1 MAVLLLDYYEGGN
14 IGKTAAFS
22 LVQTV
27 ILGGAARHH
36 QLAFARRGREQR
48 PRRLTTTNNRRK
60 RHEAQNDDWPA
71 SPAPRRLAA
80 LPARAQQDEFGSKE
94 LIAAAEKEGALTYY
108 TANFA
113 EIEQEVIKEFNK
125 RFPKIKVAMVRA
137 PGGQL
142 ITRIK
147 TEAAAGKLAADV
159 VNHSDRGLML
169 EIADLFQD
177 YAPPNA
183 ADYRPDALVSPKL
196 WPGVT
201 LGWAIAYNTQLV
213 KNAPKTW
220 MDLTKPEYKDK
231 QIGQVVGPSGG
242 TTWTRI
248 MFERQVLGEDYWKKQ
263 AALGIA
269 LYPSGAPLSDALVR
283 GEVSI
288 APLLYNIIYTKIVEG
303 APAEAIFA
311 PEGVPII
318 PYADGIT
325 KTSKSPNAAKLFM
338 NWRLSQGRPGLRRS
352 TSSATSPRS
361 RSRRPIPK
369 GWDPKVIKVWVP
381 KFERVREAAR
391 RPGSKSGTRPTG
403 IASERSASHRGPGQ
417 EVRDRQARPST
428 A

>member
-1 MAVLLLDYYEGGN
+1 MKRRTMMTGIA
-14 IGKTAAFS
+14 
-22 LVQTV
+22 
-27 ILGGAARHH
+27 GAA
-36 QLAFARRGREQR
+36 
-48 PRRLTTTNNRRK
+48 
-60 RHEAQNDDWPA
+60 A
-71 SPAPRRLAA
+71 SWA
-80 LPARAQQDEFGSKE
+80 LPASAQTEFGPKE
-94 LIAAAEKEGALTYY
+94 LVDAAEKEGALTYY

-113 EIEQEVIKEFNK
+113 ETEQEVIKAFNK
-125 RFPKIKVAMVRA
+125 RFPKIKISMVRA

-169 EIADLFQD
+169 ELQDMFQD
-177 YAPPNA
+177 YTPPNA
-183 ADYRPDALVSPKL
+183 ADYRPDALVHPKF

-201 LGWAIAYNTQLV
+201 LGWCIAYNTQLV

-220 MDLTKPEYKDK
+220 MDLTKDEYKNK

-263 AALGIA
+263 AALGIT
-269 LYPSGAPLSDALVR
+269 LYPSGAPTSDSLVR
-283 GEVSI
+283 GEISI

-318 PYADGIT
+318 PYADGIP

-338 NWRLSQGRPGLRRS
+338 NWRLSKEGQTFQIEKLGNI
-352 TSSATSPRS
+352 SSMKEPPAL
-361 RSRRPIPK
+361 PK

-381 KFERVREAAR
+381 EFKQFE
-391 RPGSKSGTRPTG
+391 SL
-403 IASERSASHRGPGQ
+403 
-417 EVRDRQARPST
+417 RDKWMDDWNKTYGYRQ
-428 A
+428 

>member
-1 MAVLLLDYYEGGN
+1 MKRSIVLAVALGF
-14 IGKTAAFS
+14 AAVPGFA
-22 LVQTV
+22 V
-27 ILGGAARHH
+27 AP
-36 QLAFARRGREQR
+36 AFAQ
-48 PRRLTTTNNRRK
+48 T
-60 RHEAQNDDWPA
+60 
-71 SPAPRRLAA
+71 
-80 LPARAQQDEFGSKE
+80 EFGSKE

-113 EIEQEVIKEFNK
+113 EVEQEVIKEFNK

-159 VNHSDRGLML
+159 INHSDRGLML
-169 EIADLFQD
+169 ELADMFQD
-177 YAPPNA
+177 YTPPNA
-183 ADYRPDALVSPKL
+183 ADYRPDALVSPKF

-201 LGWAIAYNTQLV
+201 LGWAIAYNTELV
-213 KNAPKTW
+213 KTAPKSW
-220 MDLTKPEYKDK
+220 KDLLNPEYKGK
-231 QIGQVVGPSGG
+231 QIGHVIGPSGG

-248 MFERQVLGEDYWKKQ
+248 MFERQVLGEDYWKQQ

-318 PYADGIT
+318 PYADGIP
-325 KTSKSPNAAKLFM
+325 KTSKNPNAAKLFM
-338 NWRLSQGRPGLRRS
+338 NWRLSKEGQAFQIAKLGNI
-352 TSSATSPRS
+352 TSMKEPPAF
-361 RSRRPIPK
+361 PK
-369 GWDPKVIKVWVP
+369 GWDPKTIKVWVP
-381 KFERVREAAR
+381 EFGPFE
-391 RPGSKSGTRPTG
+391 KL
-403 IASERSASHRGPGQ
+403 
-417 EVRDRQARPST
+417 RDSWTDDWNKTYGYRQ
-428 A
+428 

>member
-1 MAVLLLDYYEGGN
+1 MKRRTMMTGIA
-14 IGKTAAFS
+14 
-22 LVQTV
+22 
-27 ILGGAARHH
+27 GAA
-36 QLAFARRGREQR
+36 
-48 PRRLTTTNNRRK
+48 
-60 RHEAQNDDWPA
+60 A
-71 SPAPRRLAA
+71 SWA
-80 LPARAQQDEFGSKE
+80 LPAAAQSEFGPKD
-94 LIAAAEKEGALTYY
+94 LVDAAEKEGALTYY

-113 EIEQEVIKEFNK
+113 ETEQEVIKAFNK
-125 RFPKIKVAMVRA
+125 RFPKIKVSMVRA

-169 EIADLFQD
+169 ELQDMFAD
-177 YAPPNA
+177 YTPPNA
-183 ADYRPDALVSPKL
+183 ADYRPDALVHPKF

-201 LGWAIAYNTQLV
+201 LGWCIAYNTQLV

-220 MDLTKPEYKDK
+220 MDLTKDEYKGK

-263 AALGIA
+263 AALGIT
-269 LYPSGAPLSDALVR
+269 LYPSGAPTSDSLVR

-311 PEGVPII
+311 PEGVPIV
-318 PYADGIT
+318 PYADGIP

-338 NWRLSQGRPGLRRS
+338 NWRLSKEGQSFQIEKLGNI
-352 TSSATSPRS
+352 TSMKEP
-361 RSRRPIPK
+361 PMLPK

-381 KFERVREAAR
+381 EFKQFE
-391 RPGSKSGTRPTG
+391 SL
-403 IASERSASHRGPGQ
+403 
-417 EVRDRQARPST
+417 RDKWMDDWNKTYGYRQ
-428 A
+428 

>member
-1 MAVLLLDYYEGGN
+1 VSKKTTLL
-14 IGKTAAFS
+14 IAA
-22 LVQTV
+22 LT
-27 ILGGAARHH
+27 
-36 QLAFARRGREQR
+36 AFA
-48 PRRLTTTNNRRK
+48 
-60 RHEAQNDDWPA
+60 AVPA
-71 SPAPRRLAA
+71 LLSPAG
-80 LPARAQQDEFGSKE
+80 AQSEFGSKE
-94 LIAAAEKEGALTYY
+94 LIEAAEKEGSLTYY
-108 TANFA
+108 TANFT
-113 EIEQEVIKEFNK
+113 EVEQEVVKEFNK
-125 RFPKIKVAMVRA
+125 RFPKIKVAIVRA

-159 VNHSDRGLML
+159 VDHSDRGLMKD
-169 EIADLFQD
+169 IADLFQD
-177 YAPPNA
+177 YTPPNA
-183 ADYRPDALVSPKL
+183 ADYRPDALVSPKF

-213 KNAPKTW
+213 KNPPKTW

-269 LYPSGAPLSDALVR
+269 LFPSGAPTSDSLVR
-283 GEVSI
+283 GEISI

-338 NWRLSQGRPGLRRS
+338 NWRLSKEGQTFAITKLGNI
-352 TSSATSPRS
+352 TSLKEPPAF
-361 RSRRPIPK
+361 PK

-381 KFERVREAAR
+381 NFEQFE
-391 RPGSKSGTRPTG
+391 KL
-403 IASERSASHRGPGQ
+403 
-417 EVRDRQARPST
+417 RDPWLEEWNKTYGYRQ
-428 A
+428 

>member
-1 MAVLLLDYYEGGN
+1 MKRRMTIATAFGLAV
-14 IGKTAAFS
+14 S
-22 LVQTV
+22 LAG
-27 ILGGAARHH
+27 LPA
-36 QLAFARRGREQR
+36 L
-48 PRRLTTTNNRRK
+48 
-60 RHEAQNDDWPA
+60 AQN
-71 SPAPRRLAA
+71 
-80 LPARAQQDEFGSKE
+80 EFGSKE

-113 EIEQEVIKEFNK
+113 ETEQEVIKEFNK
-125 RFPKIKVAMVRA
+125 RFPKIKVSMVRA

-147 TEAAAGKLAADV
+147 TEAAAGKLGADV

-169 EIADLFQD
+169 ELADLFQD

-201 LGWAIAYNTQLV
+201 LGWAIAYNTALV
-213 KNAPKTW
+213 KNPPKSW
-220 MDLTKPEYKDK
+220 ADLTKPEYNNKT
-231 QIGQVVGPSGG
+231 IGQVVGPSGG

-248 MFERQVLGEDYWKKQ
+248 MFEKQVMGDGYWAKQ

-269 LYPSGAPLSDALVR
+269 LYPSGAPLSDAVVR
-283 GEVSI
+283 GEVAI

-325 KTSKSPNAAKLFM
+325 KTAKSPNAAKLFM
-338 NWRLSQGRPGLRRS
+338 NWRLSKEGQAFAIAKLGNI
-352 TSSATSPRS
+352 TSLKEPPAF
-361 RSRRPIPK
+361 PK

-381 KFERVREAAR
+381 NFEQFEKLREPWLAEWNKTY
-391 RPGSKSGTRPTG
+391 GY
-403 IASERSASHRGPGQ
+403 
-417 EVRDRQARPST
+417 RQ
-428 A
+428 

>member
-1 MAVLLLDYYEGGN
+1 MMQKTTMLVAAAAVAMAFTGR
-14 IGKTAAFS
+14 IA
-22 LVQTV
+22 
-27 ILGGAARHH
+27 GA
-36 QLAFARRGREQR
+36 
-48 PRRLTTTNNRRK
+48 
-60 RHEAQNDDWPA
+60 
-71 SPAPRRLAA
+71 
-80 LPARAQQDEFGSKE
+80 QDFGPKE
-94 LIAAAEKEGALTYY
+94 LIEAAEKEGQLTYY

-113 EIEQEVIKEFNK
+113 EVEQEVIKEFNK
-125 RFPKIKVAMVRA
+125 RFPRIKVSMVRA

-159 VNHSDRGLML
+159 INHSDRGLML
-169 EIADLFQD
+169 EMADMFQD
-177 YAPPNA
+177 YTPPNA

-220 MDLTKPEYKDK
+220 MDLLKPEYKGK
-231 QIGQVVGPSGG
+231 QIGQVIGPSGG
-242 TTWTRI
+242 TTWTRV

-263 AALGIA
+263 AELGIA

-318 PYADGIT
+318 PYADGIP
-325 KTSKSPNAAKLFM
+325 KTSRNPNAARLFM
-338 NWRLSQGRPGLRRS
+338 NWRLSKEGQTFQIAKLGNI
-352 TSSATSPRS
+352 SSMKEP
-361 RSRRPIPK
+361 PVFPK
-369 GWDPKVIKVWVP
+369 GWDPKVVKVWVP
-381 KFERVREAAR
+381 KFDEFEKLRE
-391 RPGSKSGTRPTG
+391 PWLDQWNKTYGY
-403 IASERSASHRGPGQ
+403 
-417 EVRDRQARPST
+417 RQ
-428 A
+428 